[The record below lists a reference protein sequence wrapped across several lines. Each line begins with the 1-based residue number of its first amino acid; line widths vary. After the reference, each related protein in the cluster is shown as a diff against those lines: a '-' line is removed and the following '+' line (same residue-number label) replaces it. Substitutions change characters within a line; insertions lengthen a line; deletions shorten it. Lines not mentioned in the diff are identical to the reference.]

1 MNDGAFIQG
10 GREDVWTLCLPCWAS
25 STYLFVRR
33 GNLGSHSG
41 LLLHTVFGSLK
52 AASEMHFELSLPFN
66 K

>member
-41 LLLHTVFGSLK
+41 PPASHSVRKSEGSIRDAL
-52 AASEMHFELSLPFN
+52 
-66 K
+66 